1 MSAAGPPAIGSQPWQ
16 RRAPQPVSAGGGGRA
31 LQRVAAG
38 GGGGGE
44 GGGGNFGDDLLDFM

>member
-16 RRAPQPVSAGGGGRA
+16 RRAPQPVAAGGGGRA
-31 LQRVAAG
+31 LQRVAA